1 MTTSP
6 KTPETTGFVPFDAA
20 IAAHAAARPD
30 AMVFQV
36 EDRVM
41 NWKTLDQ
48 RVGQVAGAMR
58 RQGVAPGD
66 RVAVIGLSSL
76 AYVECFFGAI
86 AARACV
92 VPLPAS
98 ASVAALETMLLDCGA
113 KLLFVDPDTGPA
125 IADLAARLAARGAL
139 HVIPFGDAGAEGSA
153 YTAWRDQASG
163 SGDASRSGAEPDDLF
178 NIIYSSG
185 TTGVPKGI
193 VHLHGMR
200 QRQASR
206 KGMGFSPQSRSL
218 LSTPMYS
225 NTTIMPMLGAV
236 ANGGSCILM
245 RKFDTARYLAL
256 ASAHRATH
264 TMLVPVQ
271 YQRLLAHPDFVRSD
285 LSALE
290 LSQSTGAPMDV
301 ALKQAIL
308 DRWPGRFLEVYGL
321 TEGGV
326 SCFLEPHLH
335 PDKLHTVGKAAHGT
349 EVFLIDESGQRLPPG
364 EDVTGEV
371 VGRSPFMMAG
381 YHRRPDADAEIRW
394 FDAQGGI
401 YHRSGDIGRFDADG
415 FLILLD
421 RKKDVIISGGN
432 NIYAADLEAVLARHA
447 EVLDVAVIGVP
458 SPQWGESPVA
468 LVVARPGTQ
477 PDPVALR
484 DWVNAQVGKTQR
496 LAAVELRP
504 ELPRSA
510 LGKLSKKELRAP
522 YWRSPIDRERLSY
535 P

>member
-1 MTTSP
+1 MTAMAQD
-6 KTPETTGFVPFDAA
+6 TTDFIPFCAA
-20 IAAHAAARPD
+20 IAAHAAGNPEGIA
-30 AMVFQV
+30 FQV
-36 EDRVM
+36 DDSAM
-41 NWKTLDQ
+41 TWKTLHQ
-48 RVGQVAGAMR
+48 RVTQVASALA
-58 RQGVAPGD
+58 RQGVGPGD

-76 AYVECFFGAI
+76 AYIECFFGTI

-98 ASVAALETMLLDCGA
+98 ASIAALETMLLDCGA
-113 KLLFVDPDTGPA
+113 KLLFVDPDTGA
-125 IADLAARLAARGAL
+125 SIADMAARLASRGAL
-139 HVIPFGDAGAEGSA
+139 RVIPFGDAGADGSA
-153 YTAWRDQASG
+153 YTTWREQGVAG
-163 SGDASRSGAEPDDLF
+163 GGALPAAAPDDPF

-206 KGMGFSPQSRSL
+206 KGFGFSPGSRSL

-245 RKFDTARYLAL
+245 RKFDTARYLAM
-256 ASAHRATH
+256 AAAHRATH

-271 YQRLLAHPDFVRSD
+271 YKRLLAHPDFARSD

-290 LSQSTGAPMDV
+290 VSQSTGAPMDV
-301 ALKQAIL
+301 ALKQEIL
-308 DRWPGRFLEVYGL
+308 QRWPGRFLEVYGL

-326 SCFLEPHLH
+326 SCFLDTRAH
-335 PDKLHTVGKAAHGT
+335 PDKLHTVGRPAHGT
-349 EVFLIDESGQRLPPG
+349 EVFLIDEAGRRLPPD
-364 EDVTGEV
+364 ENLTGEV

-394 FDAQGGI
+394 FDAAGGA

-415 FLILLD
+415 FLVLLD

-432 NIYAADLEAVLARHA
+432 NIYAADLEAVLTRHA
-447 EVLDVAVIGVP
+447 EVLDAAVIGVP
-458 SPQWGESPVA
+458 SPEWGETPLA
-468 LVVARPGTQ
+468 LVVARPGSSLEPT
-477 PDPVALR
+477 ALR

-496 LAAVELRP
+496 LCGVELRP

-522 YWRSPIDRERLSY
+522 YWRPPIDRERLSY